1 MEGVFF
7 TSPALKVISMEL
19 VPPNKVHREE
29 AKSGDSIS
37 ILKKNLSL
45 WRLGIQVSFSVPNW
59 HQKLI
64 EWHQF
69 KLGTKN

>member
-29 AKSGDSIS
+29 AKSGDSVG
-37 ILKKNLSL
+37 IL
-45 WRLGIQVSFSVPNW
+45 G
-59 HQKLI
+59 
-64 EWHQF
+64 
-69 KLGTKN
+69 

>member
-29 AKSGDSIS
+29 AKSGDGVG
-37 ILKKNLSL
+37 IL
-45 WRLGIQVSFSVPNW
+45 G
-59 HQKLI
+59 
-64 EWHQF
+64 
-69 KLGTKN
+69 